1 MKISPSNRIPSKVP
15 GSRAGFSLVEILLV
29 VAVIAVISS
38 ILIPYFSPIRRA
50 ASGQVARQQQ
60 AELQTAL
67 SSWVVA
73 QSGGPGGLAAARATY
88 NSAAGSRLQLVQNYL
103 QAATY
108 SLLSVNGGAVTS
120 TALDSMNAYLQFSD
134 WASDGQPTVQ
144 WVNR

>member
-1 MKISPSNRIPSKVP
+1 MKISPSHRIPPKVP

-67 SSWVVA
+67 SSWVIA

-88 NSAAGSRLQLVQNYL
+88 NSAAGSRLQLLQNYL
-103 QAATY
+103 QVATY
-108 SLLSVNGGAVTS
+108 SLLSFDGGAVTS

-134 WASDGQPTVQ
+134 WAADGQPTVQ

>member
-1 MKISPSNRIPSKVP
+1 MKFSPSNRIPTKVP

-38 ILIPYFSPIRRA
+38 ILIPFFSPIRGA

-67 SSWVVA
+67 SSWVIA
-73 QSGGPGGLAAARATY
+73 QSGGPGGLAAARAAY
-88 NSAAGSRLQLVQNYL
+88 NGATGPKLQLLQNYL

-108 SLLSVNGGAVTS
+108 SSLSGSGNAVTS
-120 TALDSMNAYLQFSD
+120 SALASANAYLEFSE
-134 WASDGQPTVQ
+134 WIAGGQPTVQ
-144 WVNR
+144 WFNQ